1 MIVVAFLLALVAGLI
16 TLQVLMKTLRVP
28 PVVSIAAGIVVG
40 LAVAVAVLRF
50 GWFT

>member
-1 MIVVAFLLALVAGLI
+1 MIVVAFVLALLAGMI
-16 TLQVLMKTLRVP
+16 TLQVMMKTLRVP
-28 PVVSIAAGIVVG
+28 PGVSIAAEIVVG